1 MSNEV
6 IVLDNLSR
14 GKLDNEFLKLLK
26 KCKVFKKDLTKRL
39 NLNRRDFDYI
49 FQFAAIVGVRNV
61 YLKPLKVLDINVKI
75 HSNLIEFAHKQKALK
90 KFIFTSTSEVFLG
103 SLEKEQ

>member
-1 MSNEV
+1 MTKILIIGGAGFIGFALAKRLSKKLSNEV
-6 IVLDNLSR
+6 IILDNLSR

-26 KCKVFKKDLTKRL
+26 KKNVKFLKKDLTKRL

-61 YLKPLKVLDINVKI
+61 YLKPLYKCKNTFKPYRVR
-75 HSNLIEFAHKQKALK
+75 A
-90 KFIFTSTSEVFLG
+90 
-103 SLEKEQ
+103 